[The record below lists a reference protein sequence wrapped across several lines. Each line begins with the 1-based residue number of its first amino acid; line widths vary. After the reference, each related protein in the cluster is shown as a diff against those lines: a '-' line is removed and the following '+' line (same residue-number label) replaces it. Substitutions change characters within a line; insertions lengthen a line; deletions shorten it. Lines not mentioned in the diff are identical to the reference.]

1 MIGLHIG
8 LRHSFWPMMGRHS
21 GIQLEHD
28 PFRKTASHFSG
39 SRSNYPAMSLKET
52 PDAMSSI
59 LPARDWSNINWADAD
74 PSAIARWIA
83 GLPLPATEQH
93 GPHLPFATDVKIG
106 EAYLAR
112 VRALLPDSLPVTFL
126 P

>member
-21 GIQLEHD
+21 GFQLEHD

-39 SRSNYPAMSLKET
+39 SCSNYPAMSLKET

-59 LPARDWSNINWADAD
+59 LPTRDWSNINWADAD
-74 PSAIARWIA
+74 TSAIARWIA
-83 GLPLPATEQH
+83 GLPVAPTQPDR
-93 GPHLPFATDVKIG
+93 PHLPLAT
-106 EAYLAR
+106 
-112 VRALLPDSLPVTFL
+112 
-126 P
+126 